1 MEHVELTEADIARGD
16 KMRLEKIRKEPDL
29 AMYYLEQFVREFP
42 DTKSIVEHTL
52 FNVKTRP
59 KFSDEIPPLPKVT
72 DFDNVTS
79 PKPPAK
85 KSIRWNKAKNLQLAN
100 SEEWQCV
107 DIALDAVMS
116 WCYEERQKKEEAD
129 VQLLNKRGRILYYA
143 FSIMGHTHYSPIRTF
158 QYGLAHFMAMV
169 RRNGTQ
175 AERKACSFL
184 RCNKVKWGIC
194 DILYPYASKRSNLK
208 KQIKV
213 MQTALKMA
221 EEAKDENLVVKIK
234 KTFDAI
240 SEMKTLKRFL
250 A

>member
-1 MEHVELTEADIARGD
+1 MEHVELTEADIARAD
-16 KMRLEKIRKEPDL
+16 KMRLEQIRREPDL

-52 FNVKTRP
+52 FKCDAP
-59 KFSDEIPPLPKVT
+59 DFSTPIDL
-72 DFDNVTS
+72 DNPS

-107 DIALDAVMS
+107 DIALDAVMA
-116 WCYEERQKKEEAD
+116 WCYEERMKPKEERDEKA
-129 VQLLNKRGRILYYA
+129 LKARGRILYYA
-143 FSIMGHTHYSPIRTF
+143 FSIMGHTLYSPIRTF

-169 RRNGTQ
+169 RHNGTQ

-184 RCNKVKWGIC
+184 RCNKVKWAIC
-194 DILYPYASKRSNLK
+194 DILYPYANKRSNLK

-221 EEAKDENLVVKIK
+221 EDAKDENLVAKIK

-240 SEMKTLKRFL
+240 SQMKTLKRFL
-250 A
+250 S

>member
-1 MEHVELTEADIARGD
+1 MADVD
-16 KMRLEKIRKEPDL
+16 TLEQIRREPDL
-29 AMYYLEQFVREFP
+29 AMYYLAEFVRTFP
-42 DTKSIVEHTL
+42 DTKSIVEQTL
-52 FNVKTRP
+52 FDVKMGDDAP
-59 KFSDEIPPLPKVT
+59 K
-72 DFDNVTS
+72 
-79 PKPPAK
+79 K

-107 DIALDAVMS
+107 DIALDAVMA
-116 WCYEERQKKEEAD
+116 WCYEERMKPKEERDEKA
-129 VQLLNKRGRILYYA
+129 LKARGRILYYA
-143 FSIMGHTHYSPIRTF
+143 FSIMGHTLYSPIRTF

-169 RRNGTQ
+169 RHNGTQ

-221 EEAKDENLVVKIK
+221 EDAKDENLVAKIK

-240 SEMKTLKRFL
+240 SQMKTLKRFL
-250 A
+250 S